1 LIAVLWAWVVMI
13 AGRLLYMK
21 VIESNTYT
29 SPILIPLLD
38 FLLQPETY
46 SFGLEFEILK
56 GPHNDYEE
64 YHMGTMSENMI

>member
-1 LIAVLWAWVVMI
+1 
-13 AGRLLYMK
+13 MK